1 MAESRKRNT
10 IKNFVFSLSSYILN
24 MGLSFATRTVFI
36 YCLTTE
42 YLGVSGLFTN
52 ILSLL
57 SLAELGAGGAF
68 VSLLYKPIAEGDEQ
82 KLAVIMKTFKKVYFF
97 MALFVG
103 AVGLS
108 LTPFLKYIIAEN
120 SIEKLPLIYILF
132 ILNSVV
138 AYVCAAEKALVKANQ
153 KMYVITTITQVAS
166 IVQYAGQIVVLLLTH
181 NYILFLLVQIIC
193 TMAGNI
199 YVSFYSKK
207 KYPYLS
213 RKAEKMDKETKRDVI
228 QKIRGGFCVHAGY
241 VIASGTDSIVISH
254 FLSLTVLGIYSNYLL
269 IIGIL
274 QKLVMMIFDSVRASA
289 SNFAV
294 SSDPEENY
302 AFFKKM
308 NFLIMMLMGFIT
320 TCLIVLFNPF
330 IRLWAGSDY
339 LLDFPLVIL
348 ASLINFVGWHGIK
361 LPMAIYRDALGLYYK
376 DRYIALLEGILNIV
390 ISVVLVRIIGLAGV
404 FLGTIISSVCTTVS
418 GSYLIFKYC
427 FKKSSWYYWRS
438 LLTYLVVISGV
449 AVGAYFLVGLVT
461 STGWLSFILKTAI
474 CVVAVA
480 AAYVLIFHRREEF
493 RYYLDLIKGIG
504 RRKKK
509 S

>member
-1 MAESRKRNT
+1 MESRKKNT
-10 IKNFVFSLSSYILN
+10 IKNFIFSLSSYVLN

-42 YLGVSGLFTN
+42 YLGVSGLFSN

-68 VSLLYKPIAEGDEQ
+68 VSLLYKPIAENDEK

-103 AVGLS
+103 VVGLS
-108 LTPFLKYIIAEN
+108 LTPFLKYIVAKN
-120 SIEKLPLIYILF
+120 SIENLPLIYVLF

-138 AYVCAAEKALVKANQ
+138 AYVCAAEKALIKANQ
-153 KMYVITTITQVAS
+153 KMYVVTTINQIAA
-166 IVQYAGQIVVLLLTH
+166 IIQYSGQIVVLLLTH
-181 NYILFLLVQIIC
+181 NYIFYLIIQIMC
-193 TMAGNI
+193 AMAGNL
-199 YVSFYSKK
+199 YVSFFAKK
-207 KYPYLS
+207 KYPYL
-213 RKAEKMDKETKRDVI
+213 KQKTEKMDKETKRDVI

-254 FLSLTVLGIYSNYLL
+254 FLGLAVLGIYSNYLL
-269 IIGIL
+269 IIGIF

-294 SSDPEENY
+294 SSNPEENY
-302 AFFKKM
+302 SFFKKM
-308 NFLIMMLMGFIT
+308 TFLIMVMMGFIST
-320 TCLIVLFNPF
+320 SLIVLFNSF
-330 IRLWAGSDY
+330 IRLWAGPDY

-361 LPMAIYRDALGLYYK
+361 LPMTIYRDALGLYYK

-390 ISVVLVRIIGLAGV
+390 ISVALVNVIGLAGV
-404 FLGTIISSVCTTVS
+404 FLGTIISSLCTTIS
-418 GSYLIFKYC
+418 GSYLVFKYC

-438 LLTYLVVISGV
+438 LLTYMV
-449 AVGAYFLVGLVT
+449 AIVSVAFLAYFLVNLVT
-461 STGWLSFILKTAI
+461 ITGWISFILKTAI
-474 CVVAVA
+474 CVVTII
-480 AAYVLIFHRREEF
+480 AAYLLIFFRREEF
-493 RYYLDLIKGIG
+493 RYYLGLIKGIV